1 MVHSICESFWM
12 TAKRLVYLSLG
23 YLRLDLASSTL
34 FTGERQR
41 MRLARAVRNRNMVFS
56 RCWMSSPHRPAST
69 GCANASA
76 DVSGNYR
83 QLTAVPLSL

>member
-12 TAKRLVYLSLG
+12 TAKRLV

-56 RCWMSSPHRPAST
+56 MCWMSSPHRPAST

>member
-41 MRLARAVRNRNMVFS
+41 MRLARAVRNRNMVAYGIGFPGKLVL
-56 RCWMSSPHRPAST
+56 M
-69 GCANASA
+69 G
-76 DVSGNYR
+76 
-83 QLTAVPLSL
+83 